1 MRIAIASLS
10 FAGLDDEFALVAE
23 TAAETGLPGGGLP
36 LVRRGWVNLPA
47 GGRVSGV
54 LWGGGPPEL
63 VLLPVNPWVYRGR
76 VV

>member
-1 MRIAIASLS
+1 MASLS
-10 FAGLDDEFALVAE
+10 LAGLDDEFALVAE

-54 LWGGGPPEL
+54 LW
-63 VLLPVNPWVYRGR
+63 RAR
-76 VV
+76 TS